1 MKNIDG
7 QQVLISTALLVGLI
21 CLIIMTSC
29 APAPK
34 KPDPISPIAN
44 ARDIGRALGCVFGSK
59 DGVCKSEEQ
68 KKAEEQ
74 EFIREFKKVDEAKT
88 PPTSK

>member
-7 QQVLISTALLVGLI
+7 RQVLISTALLVGLI
-21 CLIIMTSC
+21 FLIIMTSC

-44 ARDIGRALGCVFGSK
+44 ARDIGRALGCMFGSK

-68 KKAEEQ
+68 KKSEEQ
-74 EFIREFKKVDEAKT
+74 EFVREFKKVDEAKT